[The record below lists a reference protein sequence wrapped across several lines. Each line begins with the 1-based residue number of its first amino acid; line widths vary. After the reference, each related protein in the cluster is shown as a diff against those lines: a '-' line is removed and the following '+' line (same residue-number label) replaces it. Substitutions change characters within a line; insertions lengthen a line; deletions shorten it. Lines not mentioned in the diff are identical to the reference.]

1 MSAAAGGNGGAGPS
15 GRLDWLLS
23 DFTRSV
29 PGVRHALVVS
39 GDGLLLAA
47 SERIDT
53 GFADQLAAGT
63 SGLASLARGVANSL
77 GAGPVEQTIVEMAG
91 GYLFITSISPHSA
104 LAVLAEPT
112 CDMGMVGYEITMLAS
127 RVGHALSPAT
137 RAGSGG
143 AGAATGTGMAP

>member
-1 MSAAAGGNGGAGPS
+1 MSDATANGGKS
-15 GRLDWLLS
+15 GQLDWLLN

-47 SERIDT
+47 SERLDA

-63 SGLASLARGVANSL
+63 SGLVSLARGVANSL
-77 GAGPVEQTIVEMAG
+77 GTGPVEQTIIEMAG

-104 LAVLAEPT
+104 LAVLADLQ

-127 RVGHALSPAT
+127 RVGHALTPAS
-137 RAGSGG
+137 RAGTGGSGT
-143 AGAATGTGMAP
+143 GAAR